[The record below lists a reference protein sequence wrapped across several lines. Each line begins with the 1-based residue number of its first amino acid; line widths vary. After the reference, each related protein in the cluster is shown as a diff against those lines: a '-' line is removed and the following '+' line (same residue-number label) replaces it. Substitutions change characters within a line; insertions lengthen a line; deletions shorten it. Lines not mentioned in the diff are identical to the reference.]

1 MEHFAKIKPLKY
13 FCKRLCLR
21 CLTGFWMH
29 LLFSVHVWEFECS
42 HSRLFQIPGV
52 LYSFQTTR
60 QINQLQIKLI
70 GFCMKG
76 TVVLNRLKSTW
87 WNFCFL
93 VKLVKHLTVSANI
106 TCSKSTIKTLGGVKI
121 CSKLTKKTPEQ
132 RQWRRFGVFNV
143 RFEHI
148 LHVLLV
154 LLLLTLSMYL
164 FSGLE

>member
-1 MEHFAKIKPLKY
+1 MPF
-13 FCKRLCLR
+13 
-21 CLTGFWMH
+21 
-29 LLFSVHVWEFECS
+29 LFSVHIWEFECP
-42 HSRLFQIPGV
+42 HSRLFQRLGV
-52 LYSFQTTR
+52 LNSFQTTISFILKANHLTTN
-60 QINQLQIKLI
+60 QIDYFLYERVCSREWVEKWVTFLRN
-70 GFCMKG
+70 
-76 TVVLNRLKSTW
+76 TW